1 MASSFNS
8 KAPFLGGIAGLNP
21 PGSTGT
27 TDSAFGGMLNVAP
40 LTPGFTGAQPE
51 ATNPYP
57 QGSNESMLWMMN
69 KMQRDT
75 EERGDL
81 KYNTLY
87 DKISKQRQEE
97 AREAFGWKMLGQGLS
112 AIQSTGQALATTLY
126 NPASVEITSRTP
138 GLLANIYAQDLAGAR
153 RKYIS

>member
-8 KAPFLGGIAGLNP
+8 KAPFLGSIAGLNP

-27 TDSAFGGMLNVAP
+27 TDAAFGGMLNVAP
-40 LTPGFTGAQPE
+40 LTPGFTGTQAG

-57 QGSNESMLWMMN
+57 QGSNESLMWMMQN
-69 KMQRDT
+69 RQDIT
-75 EERGDL
+75 SEREDR
-81 KYNTLY
+81 KYNELY
-87 DKISKQRQEE
+87 DKISKQRKEE

-126 NPASVEITSRTP
+126 NPASVEIASRTP